1 MIQAPPSPQRRQFRI
16 HIPPS
21 LHHRRFRLLWLGLL
35 ISIAGSQ
42 MQLWAL
48 FWHIRTITDQ
58 PIALGAIGLARILP
72 VIIFSL
78 IGGAV
83 ADVLNR
89 RNILFITQI
98 GMALVA
104 FALGWLTLAGHIDL
118 WHIYMLTALQ
128 AVCLAFDGPARQ
140 ALTPNLVPIKDLPNA
155 FSMNSIANQVG
166 AIVGPALSGFIIAGG
181 GLPYVYI
188 INAASFMAVIL
199 ALILM
204 GPVEQPSASTNG
216 KVAVS
221 LSSITEGVRFIMH
234 QPLILS
240 TMIMD
245 FFATFFASANTLMPI
260 IAVDILHVGAVSYG
274 WLSAAQA
281 IGAMVAA
288 LIISQMH
295 EIRRQ
300 GAVFLTAVVA
310 FGLGT
315 ILFGA
320 TRLFIVAM
328 LALIIMGAADTV
340 STIIR
345 NTIRQLATPDYIRG
359 RMTSVNQI
367 FFQGGPQLG
376 EVEAG
381 LVGQLLGA
389 PIAII
394 SGGVGCILAVVWI
407 ARRWPQIRKYNGDEP
422 IVAGSTVAG

>member
-1 MIQAPPSPQRRQFRI
+1 MI

-35 ISIAGSQ
+35 ISITGSQ

-58 PIALGAIGLARILP
+58 PIALGAVGLARILP
-72 VIIFSL
+72 VIVFSL

-83 ADVLNR
+83 ADSLNR
-89 RNILFITQI
+89 RGILFLTQT
-98 GMALVA
+98 GMAVVA
-104 FALGWLTLAGHIDL
+104 LLLGWLTLAGHIDL
-118 WHIYMLTALQ
+118 WHIYLLTALQ
-128 AVCLAFDGPARQ
+128 AVSQAFDGPARQ
-140 ALTPNLVPIKDLPNA
+140 ALVPNLVPTADLPNA
-155 FSMNSIANQVG
+155 FSLNSIANQVG
-166 AIVGPALSGFIIAGG
+166 AITGPAVSGFIIAGG

-188 INAASFMAVIL
+188 INAVSFLAVIA
-199 ALILM
+199 ALFLM
-204 GPVEQPSASTNG
+204 GPVDQQKTISSNNRTI
-216 KVAVS
+216 S
-221 LSSITEGVRFIMH
+221 LAAIAEGVRFILK
-234 QPLILS
+234 QPLIIS
-240 TMIMD
+240 TMILD

-260 IAVDILHVGAVSYG
+260 IAVDVLHVGAVAYG

-288 LIISQMH
+288 LIISQMR

-300 GAVFLTAVVA
+300 GVVFLLAVVVFGFATIA
-310 FGLGT
+310 FGASRSVLLA
-315 ILFGA
+315 I
-320 TRLFIVAM
+320 
-328 LALIIMGAADTV
+328 LALIIVGAADTV

-381 LVGQLLGA
+381 VAAQLLGA
-389 PIAII
+389 PFAVI
-394 SGGVGCILAVVWI
+394 SGGIGCILAVIWI
-407 ARRWPQIRKYNGDEP
+407 ARKWPQIQKYNGDEP
-422 IVAGSTVAG
+422 VVAGTPAN